1 MSLPPLPSNPNIWV
15 PQAPNIQRLK
25 DRPLSAQPD
34 KLIKLWRERPW
45 IFYED
50 QFDVILDDW
59 QREVTESYCKYNRVA
74 TVASKGPGKTMLLAI
89 SALHFLCTHHLP
101 KCAALS
107 ITGDHLKDNLWAEML
122 LWRSRS
128 PTLIASITDG
138 SSKIGLKGHEQYS
151 FISARSYPKE
161 ADESQMAS
169 ALAGLHANNVAF
181 FIDEAGMIPD
191 AVLATA
197 DAALSTGDSDTKKG
211 RILVTAN
218 PERPAGM
225 IYRASLGQTEQEWKV
240 HNVTSDP
247 NDPKRAKRVSVKW
260 ALEQIKTYGED
271 HPWVQINVFGKYPR
285 TSDQLLLS
293 EMEIADAM
301 RREIDPETQK
311 SFQCRLGIDVSRGGA
326 DSTVFFKRRGK
337 IAYPYE
343 IVSSDVFGAQLASKA
358 MFYARDEGVERV
370 YVDGTGGY
378 GSSVYDHLTTFNSI
392 DCVSV
397 MYNAS
402 AHQKNLYANK
412 RTENWVRM
420 RDWVRGG
427 GKIPN
432 DPMLAQELMMPIL
445 YFTGG
450 KFQLEPKE
458 NIKKRLGRSPD
469 RADALSQ
476 TFHDV
481 EDFSSS
487 AQFQNYDADSK
498 LSDVEFM
505 EKWKARHQQSHLAD
519 DSQLDKYR
527 RQSNHLS

>member
-1 MSLPPLPSNPNIWV
+1 MPKLWTPD
-15 PQAPNIQRLK
+15 QGAPAIRRVMDKELK
-25 DRPLSAQPD
+25 VQPGHI
-34 KLIKLWRERPW
+34 IKLWRERPW
-45 IFYED
+45 IFYKD
-50 QFDVILDDW
+50 LFDVDLDDW
-59 QREVTESYCKYNRVA
+59 QREVTESYVKYNRVA

-89 SALHFLCTHHLP
+89 SALHFLSTHHLP

-107 ITGDHLKDNLWAEML
+107 VTGDHLKDNLWAEML
-122 LWRSRS
+122 LWRSKS
-128 PTLIASITDG
+128 ETLKKSITDG
-138 SSKIGLKGHEQYS
+138 NSKIALIGHDQYS

-191 AVLATA
+191 SVLATA
-197 DAALSTGDSDTKKG
+197 DAALSTGDTDTKKG

-218 PERPAGM
+218 PERPSGM
-225 IYRASLGQTEQEWKV
+225 IYRAYLGQTEQEWKI

-247 NDPKRAKRVSVKW
+247 DDPKRAKRVSVKW
-260 ALEQIKTYGED
+260 AREQIKTYGAD
-271 HPWVQINVFGKYPR
+271 HPWVQINVFGRYPK

-293 EMEIADAM
+293 EHEISESM
-301 RREIDPETQK
+301 RREIDHETQR

-337 IAYPYE
+337 IAFPYE
-343 IVSSDVFGAQLASKA
+343 IVSSDIFGAELAGKT
-358 MFYARDEGVERV
+358 MLYVRDQGVERV

-378 GSSVYDHLTTFNSI
+378 GSSVYDHLATFNSV
-392 DCVSV
+392 DVVSV

-402 AHQKNLYANK
+402 AHQKTLYANK

-420 RDWVRGG
+420 RDWVRAGG
-427 GKIPN
+427 RLPN

-445 YFTGG
+445 HFTGG
-450 KFQLEPKE
+450 KFQLEAKE
-458 NIKKRLGRSPD
+458 SIKKRLGRSPD

-481 EDFSSS
+481 EDFSKGIDIMSMPEADPHRHLPNWAYQKMLEQRE
-487 AQFQNYDADSK
+487 AQVGYI
-498 LSDVEFM
+498 SD
-505 EKWKARHQQSHLAD
+505 Q
-519 DSQLDKYR
+519 SQLDKYQAPANYR
-527 RQSNHLS
+527 S